1 MNKQEIEK
9 AIDFVKDLMNEKTD
23 DIMYNNKIGQTIL
36 SALEAQQADAW
47 IPITERC
54 PDKKGYYLTTYR
66 EWTDGEYLPKYDDT
80 YIRIL
85 RYQNAVFKMP
95 VNCDKKAEDDTHREV
110 IAWKPLP
117 EPYKEE
123 QP

>member
-1 MNKQEIEK
+1 MNEIEK
-9 AIDFVKDLMNEKTD
+9 AIDFVKDLMSEKTD

-47 IPITERC
+47 IPITERW